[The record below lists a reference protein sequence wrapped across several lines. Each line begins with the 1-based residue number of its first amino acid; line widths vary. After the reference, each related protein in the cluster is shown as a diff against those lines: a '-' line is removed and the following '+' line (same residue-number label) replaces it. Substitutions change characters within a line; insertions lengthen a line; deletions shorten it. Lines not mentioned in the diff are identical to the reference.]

1 MEEKKE
7 KKTIKCS
14 YACLVIILCATVAF
28 LTDYIIIDRKTRKC
42 DCPKCEI
49 TNNEVISGDIENKDN
64 TDDTQVIEDGSNKYN
79 EFADKII
86 SERKTF
92 FEGEF
97 LYRTTVDGNNMIDV
111 KYYNVELN
119 PEGELKVIYYSNDN
133 SSDSKFIAN
142 DVLNYYIIYYGN
154 GGYKGLY
161 FIYKDGSVGF
171 ANIEQAYM
179 NKENITIKNIE
190 NVKNIVTIVQGSFS
204 DGMSG
209 YHAPIYIDID
219 GNMII

>member
-7 KKTIKCS
+7 RKTIKCS
-14 YACLVIILCATVAF
+14 YAVLVIILFAALAF
-28 LTDYIIIDRKTRKC
+28 LTDYIVIDRKTRKC
-42 DCPKCEI
+42 DCPKCE
-49 TNNEVISGDIENKDN
+49 TTKNEVISDN
-64 TDDTQVIEDGSNKYN
+64 TDNTQVTEGGSNKYN

-92 FEGEF
+92 FEGES

-119 PEGELKVIYYSNDN
+119 PEGELKVIYYSKDN

-179 NKENITIKNIE
+179 NKEDITIKNIE
-190 NVKNIVTIVQGSFS
+190 NVKNIVTIVQGRFS
-204 DGMSG
+204 DGISG

-219 GNMII
+219 GNMIK

>member
-7 KKTIKCS
+7 KKPIKCS
-14 YACLVIILCATVAF
+14 YAVLVIILCATVAF
-28 LTDYIIIDRKTRKC
+28 LTDYIIIDRKTNNC
-42 DCPKCEI
+42 DSPMGEA
-49 TNNEVISGDIENKDN
+49 TNNEVISDNIENKDITDN
-64 TDDTQVIEDGSNKYN
+64 THVTEDGLNKYN

-92 FEGEF
+92 FEGES

-111 KYYNVELN
+111 KYYDVELN
-119 PEGELKVIYYSNDN
+119 PDGELKVIYYSKDN

-179 NKENITIKNIE
+179 NNEDITIKNIE

-204 DGMSG
+204 DGLSG
-209 YHAPIYIDID
+209 HRGPIYIDID
-219 GNMII
+219 GNMIK

>member
-14 YACLVIILCATVAF
+14 YAVLVIILCATVAF

-42 DCPKCEI
+42 DCPKCE
-49 TNNEVISGDIENKDN
+49 TTKNEVISDN
-64 TDDTQVIEDGSNKYN
+64 TDNTQVTEVGSNKYN

-92 FEGEF
+92 FEGES

-119 PEGELKVIYYSNDN
+119 PEGELKVIYYSKDN

-142 DVLNYYIIYYGN
+142 DVLNYYIIHYGN

-179 NKENITIKNIE
+179 NKEDITIKNIE

-219 GNMII
+219 GNMIK

>member
-14 YACLVIILCATVAF
+14 YAVLVIALCATVAF
-28 LTDYIIIDRKTRKC
+28 LTDYIIIDRKTKNC
-42 DCPKCEI
+42 DCPKCEA
-49 TNNEVISGDIENKDN
+49 TNNEVISDN
-64 TDDTQVIEDGSNKYN
+64 TDNTQVTEDVSNKYN

-92 FEGEF
+92 FEGES

-179 NKENITIKNIE
+179 NKEDITIKNIE

-219 GNMII
+219 GNMIK

>member
-14 YACLVIILCATVAF
+14 YAILVIILFAALAF
-28 LTDYIIIDRKTRKC
+28 VTDYAFIERKTSKC
-42 DCPKCEI
+42 DCPKCEA

-179 NKENITIKNIE
+179 NKEDITIKNIE
-190 NVKNIVTIVQGSFS
+190 NVKNIITIVQGSFS

-219 GNMII
+219 GNMIK

>member
-14 YACLVIILCATVAF
+14 YAVLVIILCATVAF
-28 LTDYIIIDRKTRKC
+28 LTDYIVIDRKTSKC
-42 DCPKCEI
+42 NCPKCEA
-49 TNNEVISGDIENKDN
+49 TNNEVISDN
-64 TDDTQVIEDGSNKYN
+64 TDNTQVTENDTYKYN
-79 EFADKII
+79 EFADKIV

-92 FEGEF
+92 FEGES

-111 KYYNVELN
+111 KYYDVELN
-119 PEGELKVIYYSNDN
+119 PEGELKVIYYSKDN

-142 DVLNYYIIYYGN
+142 DVLNYYIIHYGN

-171 ANIEQAYM
+171 ANIDQAYM
-179 NKENITIKNIE
+179 NNEDITIKSID

-204 DGMSG
+204 DGLSG
-209 YHAPIYIDID
+209 HRGPIYIDID
-219 GNMII
+219 GNMIK

>member
-14 YACLVIILCATVAF
+14 YAVLVIILCATVAF
-28 LTDYIIIDRKTRKC
+28 LTDYIVIDRKTSKC
-42 DCPKCEI
+42 NCPKCEA
-49 TNNEVISGDIENKDN
+49 TNNEVISDN
-64 TDDTQVIEDGSNKYN
+64 TDNTQVTENDTYKYN
-79 EFADKII
+79 EFADKIV

-92 FEGEF
+92 FEGES

-111 KYYNVELN
+111 KYYDVELN
-119 PEGELKVIYYSNDN
+119 PEGELKVIYYSKDN

-142 DVLNYYIIYYGN
+142 DVLNYYIIHYGN

-179 NKENITIKNIE
+179 NNEDITIKSID

-204 DGMSG
+204 DGLSG
-209 YHAPIYIDID
+209 HRGPIYIDID
-219 GNMII
+219 GNMIK

>member
-14 YACLVIILCATVAF
+14 YAVLVIALFATAAF
-28 LTDYIIIDRKTRKC
+28 LTDYIIIDRKTKNC
-42 DCPKCEI
+42 DCPKCEA

-64 TDDTQVIEDGSNKYN
+64 TDNTQVTENNTNKYN

-92 FEGEF
+92 FEGES

-111 KYYNVELN
+111 KYYDVELN

-142 DVLNYYIIYYGN
+142 DVLNYYIIHYGN

-161 FIYKDGSVGF
+161 FIYKDGTVGF

-179 NKENITIKNIE
+179 NKEDITLKNID

-209 YHAPIYIDID
+209 YRGPIYIDID
-219 GNMII
+219 GNMIK

>member
-14 YACLVIILCATVAF
+14 YAVLVIILFAALAF
-28 LTDYIIIDRKTRKC
+28 VTDYAFIERKMNKC
-42 DCPKCEI
+42 DCPKCET
-49 TNNEVISGDIENKDN
+49 TNNEVISENTDN
-64 TDDTQVIEDGSNKYN
+64 TQVTEENSNRYN

-86 SERKTF
+86 SERRIF
-92 FEGEF
+92 FEGES
-97 LYRTTVDGNNMIDV
+97 LYRTTVDGNNMIDI
-111 KYYNVELN
+111 KYYDVELN
-119 PEGELKVIYYSNDN
+119 PEGELKVIYYSKDN

-142 DVLNYYIIYYGN
+142 DVLNYYIIHYGN

-179 NKENITIKNIE
+179 NNEDITLKNID

-204 DGMSG
+204 DGLSG
-209 YHAPIYIDID
+209 HRGPIYIDID
-219 GNMII
+219 GNMIK

>member
-1 MEEKKE
+1 MSVMEEKKE

-14 YACLVIILCATVAF
+14 YVVLVIILFAALAF
-28 LTDYIIIDRKTRKC
+28 VTDYAIIERKTRNC
-42 DCPKCEI
+42 NCPKCET
-49 TNNEVISGDIENKDN
+49 TNNEVKSDN
-64 TDDTQVIEDGSNKYN
+64 TDNTQVTEDGSNKYN

-86 SERKTF
+86 SERKIF
-92 FEGEF
+92 FEGES

-119 PEGELKVIYYSNDN
+119 PEGELKVIYYSKDN
-133 SSDSKFIAN
+133 SSDSKFIAD

-179 NKENITIKNIE
+179 NKEDITIKNIE
-190 NVKNIVTIVQGSFS
+190 NVKNIVTIVQGLFS

-219 GNMII
+219 GNMIK

>member
-1 MEEKKE
+1 MEENKE

-14 YACLVIILCATVAF
+14 YALLVIILFATVAF
-28 LTDYIIIDRKTRKC
+28 LTDYIVIDRKTRKC
-42 DCPKCEI
+42 DCPKCE
-49 TNNEVISGDIENKDN
+49 TTKNEVISDN
-64 TDDTQVIEDGSNKYN
+64 TDNTQVTEGGSNKYN

-92 FEGEF
+92 FEGES

-111 KYYNVELN
+111 KYYDVELN
-119 PEGELKVIYYSNDN
+119 PEGELKVIYYSRDN

-142 DVLNYYIIYYGN
+142 DVLSYYIIHYGN

-179 NKENITIKNIE
+179 NNEDITIKSID

-204 DGMSG
+204 DGLSG
-209 YHAPIYIDID
+209 HRGPIYIDID
-219 GNMII
+219 GNMIK

>member
-219 GNMII
+219 GNMIK

>member
-14 YACLVIILCATVAF
+14 YACLVIILCVAVAI
-28 LTDYIIIDRKTRKC
+28 LTDYIVIDRKINKC
-42 DCPKCEI
+42 NCPKCEA

-64 TDDTQVIEDGSNKYN
+64 TDDTQVTEDGSNKYN

-92 FEGEF
+92 FDGES

-119 PEGELKVIYYSNDN
+119 SEGELKVIYYSKDN

-171 ANIEQAYM
+171 ANIELAYM
-179 NKENITIKNIE
+179 NKEDITIKNIE

-219 GNMII
+219 GNMIK

>member
-14 YACLVIILCATVAF
+14 YAVLVIILFAALAF
-28 LTDYIIIDRKTRKC
+28 VTDYTFIERKTRKC
-42 DCPKCEI
+42 DCPKCEA
-49 TNNEVISGDIENKDN
+49 TNNEVISDN
-64 TDDTQVIEDGSNKYN
+64 TDNTQVTEDVSNKYN

-92 FEGEF
+92 FEGES

-219 GNMII
+219 GNMIK

>member
-1 MEEKKE
+1 MKE
-7 KKTIKCS
+7 KKRINS
-14 YACLVIILCATVAF
+14 NYGILVILLFATVAF
-28 LTDYIIIDRKTRKC
+28 LTDYIIIERKLRVC
-42 DCPKCEI
+42 ECPKCEA
-49 TNNEVISGDIENKDN
+49 TNNEVISDNIENKDN
-64 TDDTQVIEDGSNKYN
+64 TDNTQVTEDGSNKYN
-79 EFADKII
+79 EFADRII
-86 SERKTF
+86 SERKNF
-92 FEGEF
+92 FEGES

-111 KYYNVELN
+111 KYYDVELS
-119 PEGELKVIYYSNDN
+119 PDGELKVIYYSNDN

-179 NKENITIKNIE
+179 NKEDITIKNIE
-190 NVKNIVTIVQGSFS
+190 NVKNIVTIVQGRFS

-219 GNMII
+219 GNMIK

>member
-92 FEGEF
+92 FEGES

-219 GNMII
+219 GNMIK